1 MDNLAIL
8 LSETLPATFPITF
21 EIEIAFMDARMTIKE
36 LAQLSGVGIS
46 TVSRVL
52 NKRPDVNEETR
63 ERVME
68 IIRREGYAPN
78 TNAKH
83 LKQLSSECV
92 AVIVRGRKNLFFSG
106 LLEKLQSGIERAGLQ
121 FLPYY
126 IDENDDEIL
135 AAQRVYA
142 ERKVRGVI
150 FLGGCHAECDEL
162 LRLLP
167 VPCVFST
174 VSAAACR
181 AENVSSVSVDDRQGA
196 RRAVDY
202 LFDHGHTEILILGG
216 ETSEWNTARLRYE
229 GVCDSFLS
237 HGRTL
242 TPDRYLVSTFSFASA
257 YEAVRDYAG
266 APYTAVFA
274 MSDTMAIGAARA
286 LGDLGLCVPEDVS
299 IIGYDGIELASYYEP
314 VLATMRQP
322 QETLAE
328 KSVELLLSG
337 MERPGRHIL
346 LETELIGGMSVVQP
360 RA

>member
-1 MDNLAIL
+1 
-8 LSETLPATFPITF
+8 
-21 EIEIAFMDARMTIKE
+21 MDARMTIKE
-36 LAQLSGVGIS
+36 IARLSGVGIS

-68 IIRREGYAPN
+68 VIRREGYEPN

-83 LKQLSSECV
+83 LKQLTSDCV
-92 AVIVRGRKNLFFSG
+92 AVIVRGMNNLFFSG
-106 LLEKLQSGIERAGLQ
+106 LLEKLQPGIERAGLQ

-126 IDENDDEIL
+126 IDESDDEVL

-142 ERKVRGVI
+142 ERKVRGII
-150 FLGGCHAECDEL
+150 FLGGCHTECDAL
-162 LRLLP
+162 LRALP

-174 VSAAACR
+174 VSAATCQAQ
-181 AENVSSVSVDDRQGA
+181 NVSSVSADDRQGA

-202 LFDHGHTEILILGG
+202 LFDCGHTEILVLGG
-216 ETSEWNTARLRYE
+216 ETGEWNIARLRYQ
-229 GVCDSFLS
+229 GVCDSFRA

-242 TPDRYLVSTFSFASA
+242 TPERYLVSSFSFSGA
-257 YEAVRDYAG
+257 YEAVRSYTG
-266 APYTAVFA
+266 TPYSAVFA

-286 LGDLGLCVPEDVS
+286 LGDLGLSVPEDVS

-322 QETLAE
+322 QETLAD
-328 KSVELLLSG
+328 KSVELLLET
-337 MERPGRHIL
+337 MEQPGQHIL
-346 LETELIGGMSVVQP
+346 LETELIEGNSVVRRQ
-360 RA
+360 A

>member
-36 LAQLSGVGIS
+36 IAQLSGVGIS

-181 AENVSSVSVDDRQGA
+181 AENVSAWTTGRAPAAPWITCLTTVTPRFSFSAAKQANGTPPGCGTRACATAFCRTGA
-196 RRAVDY
+196 R
-202 LFDHGHTEILILGG
+202 
-216 ETSEWNTARLRYE
+216 
-229 GVCDSFLS
+229 
-237 HGRTL
+237 
-242 TPDRYLVSTFSFASA
+242 
-257 YEAVRDYAG
+257 
-266 APYTAVFA
+266 
-274 MSDTMAIGAARA
+274 
-286 LGDLGLCVPEDVS
+286 
-299 IIGYDGIELASYYEP
+299 
-314 VLATMRQP
+314 
-322 QETLAE
+322 
-328 KSVELLLSG
+328 
-337 MERPGRHIL
+337 
-346 LETELIGGMSVVQP
+346 
-360 RA
+360 